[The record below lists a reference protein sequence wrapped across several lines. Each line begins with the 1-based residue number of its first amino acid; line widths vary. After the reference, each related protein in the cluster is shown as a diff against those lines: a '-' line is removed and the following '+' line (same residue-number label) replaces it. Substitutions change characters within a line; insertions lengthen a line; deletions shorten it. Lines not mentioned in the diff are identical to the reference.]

1 MLQAL
6 EQRLARCPRIHL
18 AAALNAVA
26 FYLAQGYA
34 VVSEGSYPHPCGIV
48 LDCVFMEK
56 RAAPAVP

>member
-1 MLQAL
+1 M
-6 EQRLARCPRIHL
+6 ARCPRIHL